1 MFDIELLV
9 LVVHRLDLLV
19 PLDSIMGVWGIG
31 MLIRVVLYLGTCISW
46 VYLSISLSAFLLG
59 TETDGRVQ
67 FKALFTEYGMVE
79 HSILLSQLDSMGRR
93 R

>member
-9 LVVHRLDLLV
+9 LVVPLLDLLV
-19 PLDSIMGVWGIG
+19 PLDSIMGVWGTD
-31 MLIRVVLYLGTCISW
+31 MLIRVVLYIMGLPLDLTQSVFCGDE
-46 VYLSISLSAFLLG
+46 A
-59 TETDGRVQ
+59 DDRVQ

>member
-9 LVVHRLDLLV
+9 LVVHRLDLSVL
-19 PLDSIMGVWGIG
+19 LDSIMEAWGIG
-31 MLIRVVLYLGTCISW
+31 MLIRVDLCLGIFISW
-46 VYLSISLSAFLLG
+46 VYLLISLSEFLLG
-59 TETDGRVQ
+59 IETDGRVH

>member
-19 PLDSIMGVWGIG
+19 PLDSIMGAWGIG
-31 MLIRVVLYLGTCISW
+31 MLIRVDLCLGIFISW
-46 VYLSISLSAFLLG
+46 VYLLILPSEFLM
-59 TETDGRVQ
+59 EAATDGRVQ